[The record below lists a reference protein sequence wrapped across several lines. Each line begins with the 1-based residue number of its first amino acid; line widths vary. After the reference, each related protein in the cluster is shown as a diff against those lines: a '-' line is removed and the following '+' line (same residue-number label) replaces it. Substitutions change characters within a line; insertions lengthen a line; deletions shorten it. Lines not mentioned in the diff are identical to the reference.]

1 MGYTHYW
8 TFNKGKRGT
17 AAETEAAYQQA
28 MLDCAKIVRHYY
40 EREGGI
46 SGYTAHTK
54 PGTYGGL
61 NFNGKSEDGHET
73 FIMREHY
80 NQNDRSSFC
89 KTARKPY
96 DILVTACLAVLA
108 YRLGDAISV
117 YSDGD
122 DSDWHDG
129 VNLAQTVLRR
139 KVTVPATIK
148 QVKAKGEIAV

>member
-17 AAETEAAYQQA
+17 TAEIEAAYQQA
-28 MLDCAKIVRHYY
+28 MLDCAKVVKYYY
-40 EREGGI
+40 EKEGGI

-61 NFNGKSEDGHET
+61 NFNGKGEAGCEPFT
-73 FIMREHY
+73 MREHY
-80 NQNDRSSFC
+80 NQNDRAGFC

-96 DILVTACLAVLA
+96 DILVTACLTVLA

-122 DSDWHDG
+122 SSDWYDG

-139 KVTVPATIK
+139 QIKVHLTVHNK
-148 QVKAKGEIAV
+148 KEKAI

>member
-17 AAETEAAYQQA
+17 AAEIEAAYQQA
-28 MLDCAKIVRHYY
+28 MLDCAKVVKYYY
-40 EREGGI
+40 EKEGGI

-61 NFNGKSEDGHET
+61 NFNGKGEDGCEPFT
-73 FIMREHY
+73 MREHY
-80 NQNDRSSFC
+80 NQNTRSDFC
-89 KTARKPY
+89 KTGKQPY
-96 DILVTACLAVLA
+96 DILVTACLAILA
-108 YRLGDAISV
+108 YRLGDAFSA

-122 DSDWHDG
+122 SNDWYDG

-139 KVTVPATIK
+139 QIKIPLTVRNK
-148 QVKAKGEIAV
+148 KEKAI

>member
-28 MLDCAKIVRHYY
+28 MLECAKVVRYYY

-61 NFNGKSEDGHET
+61 NFNGKGDSGHET
-73 FIMREHY
+73 FTMREHY
-80 NQNDRSSFC
+80 TQNDRAGFC
-89 KTARKPY
+89 KTAQKPY
-96 DILVTACLAVLA
+96 DILVVACLAILA
-108 YRLGDAISV
+108 YRLEEAVSV

-122 DSDWHDG
+122 VSDWHDG
-129 VNLAQTVLRR
+129 INLAQTVLRR
-139 KVTVPATIK
+139 KVSVPETIN
-148 QVKAKGEIAV
+148 QVKGKKEKAV

>member
-17 AAETEAAYQQA
+17 AAEIEAAYQQA
-28 MLDCAKIVRHYY
+28 MLDCAKVVKYYY

-54 PGTYGGL
+54 PGIYGGL
-61 NFNGKSEDGHET
+61 NFNGKGEAGHET

-108 YRLGDAISV
+108 YRLGDAVSV

-122 DSDWHDG
+122 ARDWEAG
-129 VNLAQTVLRR
+129 VSLAQIILRR
-139 KVTVPATIK
+139 KVTAPATTI
-148 QVKAKGEIAV
+148 I

>member
-17 AAETEAAYQQA
+17 TAETEAAYQQA
-28 MLDCAKIVRHYY
+28 MLDCAKVVRYYY

-61 NFNGKSEDGHET
+61 NFNGKGEDGHEP

-108 YRLGDAISV
+108 YRLGDAVSI

-122 DSDWHDG
+122 VDDWQDG
-129 VNLAQTVLRR
+129 VNLAQTILRR
-139 KVTVPATIK
+139 KVTVPTTIK
-148 QVKAKGEIAV
+148 QVKTKLGVVV

>member
-17 AAETEAAYQQA
+17 ATETETAYQKA
-28 MLDCAKIVRHYY
+28 MLDCAKVVRYWY

-61 NFNGKSEDGHET
+61 TFNGKGDDGCEP

-80 NQNDRSSFC
+80 NQNGRTDFC
-89 KTARKPY
+89 KTARRPY
-96 DILVTACLAVLA
+96 DILVVACLSILA

-122 DSDWHDG
+122 ASDWHAG

-139 KVTVPATIK
+139 KVTVPTTIN
-148 QVKAKGEIAV
+148 QVKAKEGKAI

>member
-28 MLDCAKIVRHYY
+28 MLDCAKVVNKYY
-40 EREGGI
+40 QEHGGI

-61 NFNGKSEDGHET
+61 TFNGKGEAGHET

-80 NQNDRSSFC
+80 SQNDRTGFC
-89 KTARKPY
+89 KTAREPY
-96 DILVTACLAVLA
+96 DILVVACLSILA
-108 YRLGDAISV
+108 YRLGDAVSV
-117 YSDGD
+117 YSDGTTA
-122 DSDWHDG
+122 DWKAG
-129 VNLAQTVLRR
+129 VSLAQYILKR
-139 KVTVPATIK
+139 KVTTPSTID
-148 QVKAKGEIAV
+148 QVKAKEEQAI